1 MFDSNLFFS
10 DSLSFTNKVR
20 ALTFRYRSNPW
31 EVFLEK
37 GVPKIYS
44 KSTGEHPCQS
54 AISIKLLCN
63 FIKITLRNGCSP
75 VNLMHILRIT
85 FRKNCSRGMLLQ
97 RFWCNDFL
105 RSQDFWRPLLN
116 VLCTFKLRPVSTGLL
131 RLSMNYEFFRI
142 LYEFFRSK
150 FSGYRVIYNFVRAS
164 LSQIVIFLFFIGW
177 KTGFL
182 ELPCVKK
189 LGGTLTIK

>member
-75 VNLMHILRIT
+75 VKLLHILRIT

-105 RSQDFWRPLLN
+105 RSQDFWKHWFSPQTQDVNWTYIIRPEDLFWTSYVRSN
-116 VLCTFKLRPVSTGLL
+116 YVLCLRGYYVCQWI
-131 RLSMNYEFFRI
+131 MNSFEFFMNSFDPS
-142 LYEFFRSK
+142 LV
-150 FSGYRVIYNFVRAS
+150 VI
-164 LSQIVIFLFFIGW
+164 
-177 KTGFL
+177 
-182 ELPCVKK
+182 E
-189 LGGTLTIK
+189 